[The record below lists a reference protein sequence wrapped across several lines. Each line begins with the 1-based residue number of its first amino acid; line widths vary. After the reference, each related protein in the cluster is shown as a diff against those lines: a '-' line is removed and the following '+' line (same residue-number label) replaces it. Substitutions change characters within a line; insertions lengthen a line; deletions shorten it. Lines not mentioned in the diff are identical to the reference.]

1 MEQQRLQA
9 IEALEISDNSVK
21 WHRCGQDIPMV
32 GKLPRPQNDRVAIL
46 QKNDKVDGK
55 LLS

>member
-21 WHRCGQDIPMV
+21 CHRCGQDIPMD
-32 GKLPRPQNDRVAIL
+32 GKLPRPQNDR
-46 QKNDKVDGK
+46 
-55 LLS
+55 LLFCKK

>member
-21 WHRCGQDIPMV
+21 CHRCGQDVPMD

-46 QKNDKVDGK
+46 QK
-55 LLS
+55 